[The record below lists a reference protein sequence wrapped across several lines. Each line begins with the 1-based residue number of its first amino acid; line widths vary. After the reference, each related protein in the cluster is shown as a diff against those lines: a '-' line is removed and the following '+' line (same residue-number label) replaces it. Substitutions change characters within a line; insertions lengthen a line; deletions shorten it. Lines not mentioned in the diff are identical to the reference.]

1 MDYYMKMKSF
11 VLFVVVFSNI
21 LFGWGDQGHKLIN
34 NKAVALL
41 PAEMQ
46 SFTQWKDYI
55 TLHSV
60 DPDNRK
66 RDDKAEPSKHFID
79 IDFYKEFTNGKMIE
93 DKKELTAIYGDSMV
107 TRQGLLPWATLDTYN
122 KLIQAFRDKKKDAV
136 LLYTSDLGHYVGDG
150 HQPMHTMLNY
160 NGQLTGQKGLHARYE
175 IKMVDKYIKEI
186 DSSITKADA
195 KKVDAPFQFIFDYI
209 ANANSVQSILLDA
222 DIAAVKMAGSNDN
235 DEYLRLMWFKTRY
248 ITEIQ
253 FKTAVSDFASLIY
266 SAWIEA
272 GKPDLS
278 AIK

>member
-1 MDYYMKMKSF
+1 MKLKSF
-11 VLFVVVFSNI
+11 VLFVVAFSNI

-46 SFTQWKDYI
+46 DFTKWKDYI

-66 RDDKAEPSKHFID
+66 KDDKSEAPKHFID
-79 IDFYKEFTNGKMIE
+79 IDFYKEFNAGKMIE
-93 DKKELTAIYGDSMV
+93 NKKDLVAIYGDSMV
-107 TRQGLLPWATLDTYN
+107 TKQGLLPWATLDTYN
-122 KLIQAFRDKKKDAV
+122 KLIQAFKDKKKDAV

-160 NGQLTGQKGLHARYE
+160 NGQLTNQKGVHARYE

-186 DSSITKADA
+186 EASITKADV
-195 KKVDAPFQFIFDYI
+195 KKINDPFQYIFDYI
-209 ANANSVQSILLDA
+209 ANANSVQPVLLDA
-222 DIAAVKMAGSNDN
+222 DLYAAKSAGSNDN

-248 ITEIQ
+248 VTEIQ
-253 FKTAVSDFASLIY
+253 FNTAVTDFASLIY

-278 AIK
+278 GIQ